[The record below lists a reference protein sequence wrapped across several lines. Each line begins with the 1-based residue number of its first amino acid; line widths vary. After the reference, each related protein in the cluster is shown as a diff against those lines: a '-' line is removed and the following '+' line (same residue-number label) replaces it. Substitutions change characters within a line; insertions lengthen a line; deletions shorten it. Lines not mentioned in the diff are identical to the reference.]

1 MLDTVIAISIGIGL
15 AAACGFR
22 VFVPILIVGI
32 AAKAEFLSLA
42 GGFEWI
48 GSWGAIAAFGIAT
61 AAEIGGY
68 YFPWLDNLLDSAA
81 TPAAVLAGIILSAA
95 FIKDMHPLLKW
106 SLAIIAGGGSAGVI
120 KAGLVALRLGSSTA
134 TGGIGNFAVSTFEW
148 LAALALSILSI
159 LLPILAAIVAVALTI
174 FLLRFALRL
183 AARLRDRRS
192 REPVASDSG

>member
-1 MLDTVIAISIGIGL
+1 MFDTVVAISVGIGL

-32 AAKAEFLSLA
+32 AAKADFLSLA

-48 GSWGAIAAFGIAT
+48 GSWVAIAAFGIAT
-61 AAEIGGY
+61 AVEIGGY

-81 TPAAVLAGIILSAA
+81 TPAAVIAGIILSAA
-95 FIKDMHPLLKW
+95 FIEDMHPLLKW

-120 KAGLVALRLGSSTA
+120 KTGLVALRLGSTTG
-134 TGGIGNFAVSTFEW
+134 TGGIGNFVVSTCEW

-159 LLPILAAIVAVALTI
+159 LLPILAVIIAVILTVS
-174 FLLRFALRL
+174 LLRFALRL
-183 AARLRDRRS
+183 AARVRTRRS
-192 REPVASDSG
+192 KEPVASDS